1 MKQARVGIMSYYL
14 FSPLG
19 PEGVAVIWSDYCST
33 TTMNSPFSHSK
44 LAFIDKEIRSTD
56 AVLGDLDKMVAL
68 NDEED
73 G

>member
-1 MKQARVGIMSYYL
+1 
-14 FSPLG
+14 
-19 PEGVAVIWSDYCST
+19 
-33 TTMNSPFSHSK
+33 MNSPFSHST